1 MVEVREFWT
10 VNHAKALFL
19 MSKFAQAAVT
29 AEDAE
34 SWIRQIPLLVMLYEG
49 VTAGVLD
56 FDYAPASVLISQVRL
71 GRVYRRLF
79 QCRRSSPSV
88 LCRCIERCLATSM
101 AQRYTGGEGR
111 H

>member
-56 FDYAPASVLISQVRL
+56 FDYAPASVLISQVR
-71 GRVYRRLF
+71 VYRRLF

>member
-34 SWIRQIPLLVMLYEG
+34 SWIFGNVENP
-49 VTAGVLD
+49 
-56 FDYAPASVLISQVRL
+56 
-71 GRVYRRLF
+71 
-79 QCRRSSPSV
+79 
-88 LCRCIERCLATSM
+88 
-101 AQRYTGGEGR
+101 TGGKRFELM
-111 H
+111 